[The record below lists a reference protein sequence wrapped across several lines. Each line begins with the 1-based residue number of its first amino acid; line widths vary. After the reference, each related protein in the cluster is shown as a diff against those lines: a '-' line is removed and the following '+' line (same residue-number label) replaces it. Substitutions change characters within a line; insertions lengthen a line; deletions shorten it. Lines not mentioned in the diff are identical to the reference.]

1 MPAKPEASHKAK
13 RDAASFEKFNATFF
27 EGFLWSGDET
37 VKVDTAKL
45 IELFDRYFKSED
57 YPTLDEL
64 RETVSFLHRLLLQG
78 GEEDS
83 YRVYFRKDFDE
94 VSDFFE
100 ENLEGS
106 FKVGLDACRN
116 QSRSSKSAHSIQVQ
130 GKLLPADPQKLV
142 QEFQNQQERIDQLK
156 REKQELSNEEKQI
169 LAPCP
174 RLKTAWED
182 ERTGEILE
190 KPVSGAARVKVYLP
204 RSRTV
209 ETVWKLPT
217 QAMTEDEKIA
227 RRDARKLSF
236 DYFIKH
242 LEIEKAEQRLDLIE
256 KRAESIKEAK
266 ERLRSIK
273 EAVLEDQQPDLDFE
287 VHDEEGFT
295 SFTFRGK
302 RYDVGAPQGKAIK
315 LLYEEGKA
323 RRPDVSLKRIREV
336 MDLPPTSDVRD
347 SGFKRKGLW
356 KTLLVSKRR
365 NTRRLSIFS

>member
-1 MPAKPEASHKAK
+1 MPAKTNTSP
-13 RDAASFEKFNATFF
+13 FEKFKVAFF
-27 EGFLWSGDET
+27 EEFRWRDDKA
-37 VKVDTAKL
+37 VKVNEAKL
-45 IELFDRYFKSED
+45 TELFDRYFQSED

-83 YRVYFRKDFDE
+83 YPVYFRKDFDE

-100 ENLEGS
+100 ENLESS
-106 FKVGLDACRN
+106 FKAGLDACRN

-273 EAVLEDQQPDLDFE
+273 EAVLENQEPDLEEFE
-287 VHDEEGFT
+287 VHDDKGFT

-302 RYDVGAPQGKAIK
+302 QYFATPRQ
-315 LLYEEGKA
+315 
-323 RRPDVSLKRIREV
+323 REV
-336 MDLPPTSDVRD
+336 IKILYKAHHSGNSWVSGEEILKELGSGKELRDTFRHTKAEDLWGTLIVKAEKRDV
-347 SGFKRKGLW
+347 
-356 KTLLVSKRR
+356 
-365 NTRRLSIFS
+365 FSLDI

>member
-1 MPAKPEASHKAK
+1 MPEKPEASHKAE

-45 IELFDRYFKSED
+45 TELFDRYVSSKD

-64 RETVSFLHRLLLQG
+64 RETVSFIATFT
-78 GEEDS
+78 EEGVNYDHS
-83 YRVYFRKDFDE
+83 VHYPKDFDE

-106 FKVGLDACRN
+106 FKAGLDACRN
-116 QSRSSKSAHSIQVQ
+116 QSRSSKSGPSIQVQ